1 MKMKRREFVFGAAA
15 TAALWPTAGCATL
28 LELLDGALQRPKI
41 KILNMKILDTSL
53 EKVKTQFNAQITN
66 PNPFGLSLAGLKYAI
81 DVDGREMVEGN
92 AQYKIQLKAIGSSK
106 TLFPVNF
113 AFANTAKTLLS
124 LLQKNTVDYKLNS
137 SFSFQIPQ
145 LNRTVAVP
153 VSFGG
158 NLPVPSLPKIS
169 VSSFDFTK
177 VSARGIGVKILTSV
191 TNNNAFS
198 IPVDNL
204 SFNVKLNQRSV
215 LQNRAVNGLRVAS
228 GKTQSVPLEFS
239 VNPLDIGLSALEI
252 LQRPQIKWGVDADLK
267 SGLLKLPFAKSGAL
281 RLS

>member
-1 MKMKRREFVFGAAA
+1 MKRREFVFGAAA

-177 VSARGIGVKILTSV
+177 VSARGIGVKILTRV